1 MSVAIILKSL
11 LLPHE
16 AMTVLFGTAYTP
28 EIFQIWKTTR
38 LARQAFV
45 NATKLFP
52 CSKSSYLE
60 IENYDEIT

>member
-1 MSVAIILKSL
+1 
-11 LLPHE
+11 
-16 AMTVLFGTAYTP
+16 MTVLFGTAYTP